1 VSERRSRPTQFKL
14 QRLETRVGPV
24 ALVTMD
30 NGEDWQKPNT
40 FGEEALGSLEGVLDQ
55 LRSRDWRG
63 MVLTGKPFVFA
74 VGADIGEF
82 GEIAPERARLGG
94 EAGHELFARIRD
106 LPFVTVAAIN
116 GAALGGGVEIALHC
130 DYRTIASSVRHF
142 ACPEVFLGLI
152 PGWGGT
158 QLVPQLVGA
167 EQAVK
172 FIVENPL
179 RQNRMLNARQA
190 SEAGFADALLE
201 PVEFLDDSLA
211 FLLDKVDEGAGK
223 RRPAADLADVAEV
236 CRKARA
242 RLDGQVHGA
251 TPAPYRALDLIEG
264 AATWSLE
271 EGYGAEED
279 ALAEL
284 LPGPQA
290 QASVYAFNL
299 VERRAKRGVGIPET
313 EPRRV
318 GRVGIVG
325 AGLMARQLAFLMLRR
340 LEVPVVL
347 RDLTQEQVD
356 DAVAW
361 IADELADL
369 VRRGRLGEGKAR
381 FLGSLVG
388 GGTGW
393 DVFAGCDL
401 VLEAVFEE
409 MAIKKEVLAELER
422 VVSAECVLATNTSSL
437 SVTEMSSGLEHPE
450 RVVGMHF
457 FNPVAV
463 LPLVELVRTP
473 HTDDVSLA
481 TAWAVTKKL
490 RKTGVLVRDA
500 PGFVVNRLLGRQGSV
515 VTQALDHGNTVEET
529 DEAVLR
535 LGLPMAPSVLLQLVG
550 PKVANHVR
558 HTLHD
563 AWPDRYPLSATL
575 ESLAE
580 GGEPVVVEHA
590 PRSVD
595 ELHQAVLDALA
606 DESRHI
612 LEEGVVAEAADIDTC
627 LILGAGFPFW
637 LGGITKHLDQT
648 GVSERV
654 VGRPLA
660 DVAGTPV

>member
-1 VSERRSRPTQFKL
+1 MASSPTEFKL
-14 QRLETRVGPV
+14 QRVDTRVGPI

-40 FGEEALGSLEGVLDQ
+40 FGEAALRSLEGVLDE

-63 MVLTGKPFVFA
+63 LLLTGKPFVFA

-82 GEIAPERARLGG
+82 GEITPDRARLGG
-94 EAGHELFARIRD
+94 QAGHELFGRIRD
-106 LPFVTVAAIN
+106 LPFVTVAAVN

-167 EQAVK
+167 EQAVA
-172 FIVENPL
+172 FVVENPL
-179 RQNRMLNARQA
+179 RQNRMLDARRA
-190 SEAGFADALLE
+190 SEAGFADALFE
-201 PVEFLDDSLA
+201 PVEFLDESLA
-211 FLLDKVDEGAGK
+211 FLLEKVEEGAGK
-223 RRPAADLADVAEV
+223 RRPAADLSDVAEV
-236 CRKARA
+236 CRKARS
-242 RLDGQVHGA
+242 RLEGQVHGA

-271 EGYGAEED
+271 EGYRAEED

-284 LPGPQA
+284 LPGPGA
-290 QASVYAFNL
+290 QASVYAFDL
-299 VERRAKRGVGIPET
+299 VERRAKRGVGIPEA

-318 GRVGIVG
+318 QRVGVVG
-325 AGLMARQLAFLMLRR
+325 AGLMARQLALLFLRR

-356 DAVAW
+356 DASAW
-361 IADELADL
+361 IADELGELA
-369 VRRGRLGEGKAR
+369 RRGRIAEGKAR
-381 FLGSLVG
+381 FLGSLVT

-409 MAIKKEVLAELER
+409 LAVKKEVFAELER
-422 VVSAECVLATNTSSL
+422 VVSPECILATNTSSL
-437 SVTEMSSGLEHPE
+437 SVTEMGADLEHPE

-463 LPLVELVRTP
+463 LPLVELARTP
-473 HTDDVSLA
+473 RTDDASLA

-490 RKTGVLVRDA
+490 RKTGVLVRDSPA
-500 PGFVVNRLLGRQGSV
+500 FVVNRLLGRQGSV
-515 VTQALDHGNTVEET
+515 VMQALDHGNTVEET

-535 LGLPMAPSVLLQLVG
+535 MGLPMAPSVLLQLVG

-558 HTLHD
+558 HTLHG

-575 ESLAE
+575 ASLAE
-580 GGEPVVVEHA
+580 GGEEPVVVEHA
-590 PRSVD
+590 PKSV
-595 ELHQAVLDALA
+595 EEIHLAVLEALA

-627 LILGAGFPFW
+627 LLLGAGFPFW
-637 LGGITKHLDQT
+637 LGGITKHLDQQ
-648 GVSERV
+648 GISERV

-660 DVAGTPV
+660 EIGSRS

>member
-1 VSERRSRPTQFKL
+1 MASPPTEFKL
-14 QRLETRVGPV
+14 RRIDTRVGPV

-30 NGEDWQKPNT
+30 NGEDWKKPNT
-40 FGEEALGSLEGVLDQ
+40 FGEEALRSLEGVLDR
-55 LRSRDWRG
+55 LRSSDWRG
-63 MVLTGKPFVFA
+63 MLLTGKPFVFA
-74 VGADIGEF
+74 VGADIGQF
-82 GEIAPERARLGG
+82 GEITADRARLGG
-94 EAGHELFARIRD
+94 RAGHELFGRIRD
-106 LPFVTVAAIN
+106 LPFVTVAAVN

-130 DYRTIASSVRHF
+130 DYRTISSSVRHF
-142 ACPEVFLGLI
+142 ACPEVLLGLI

-158 QLVPQLVGA
+158 QLVPSLIGA

-179 RQNRMLNARQA
+179 RQNRMLTAAQA
-190 SEAGFADALLE
+190 HEAGFTDALLD
-201 PVEFLDDSLA
+201 PVEFVDESLV
-211 FLLDKVDEGAGK
+211 FLLDRVEEGEGK
-223 RRPAADLADVAEV
+223 RRPRADLGDVAEV

-251 TPAPYRALDLIEG
+251 ALAPYRALDLIEG
-264 AATWSLE
+264 AADWSLE
-271 EGYGAEED
+271 EGYEAEED

-290 QASVYAFNL
+290 QASVYAFDL
-299 VERRAKRGVGIPET
+299 VERRAKRGVGMPEA

-318 GRVGIVG
+318 RRVGVVG
-325 AGLMARQLAFLMLRR
+325 AGLMARQLALLFLRR
-340 LEVPVVL
+340 LEVPVVM

-356 DAVAW
+356 EGIAW
-361 IADELADL
+361 IQDELAEL
-369 VRRGRLGEGKAR
+369 VRRGRLAEGKAR
-381 FLGSLVG
+381 FLGSLVV

-393 DVFAGCDL
+393 EIFTGCDL

-409 MAIKKEVLAELER
+409 LGVKKEVFAELER
-422 VVSAECVLATNTSSL
+422 VLSPECVLATNTSSL
-437 SVTEMSSGLEHPE
+437 SVTEMSAGLDHPE

-463 LPLVELVRTP
+463 LPLVELARTP
-473 HTDDVSLA
+473 RTDDVALA
-481 TAWAVTKKL
+481 TAWAVSNGL

-500 PGFVVNRLLGRQGSV
+500 PAFVVNRLLGRQGAV
-515 VTQALDHGNTVEET
+515 VTDALDHGNTVEET

-590 PRSVD
+590 PRTVD
-595 ELHQAVLDALA
+595 ELHTAVLEALA
-606 DESRHI
+606 DEVRHI
-612 LEEGVVAEAADIDTC
+612 LEEGVVAEAADVDTC

-654 VGRPLA
+654 VGCRLIELNGA
-660 DVAGTPV
+660 HS

>member
-1 VSERRSRPTQFKL
+1 MASSPTEFKL
-14 QRLETRVGPV
+14 QRVDTRVGPI

-30 NGEDWQKPNT
+30 NGEDWKKPNT
-40 FGEEALGSLEGVLDQ
+40 FGEAALRSLEGVLDE

-63 MVLTGKPFVFA
+63 LLLTGKPFVFA

-82 GEIAPERARLGG
+82 GEITPDRARLGG
-94 EAGHELFARIRD
+94 QAGHELFGRIRD
-106 LPFVTVAAIN
+106 LPFVTVAAVN

-167 EQAVK
+167 EQAVA
-172 FIVENPL
+172 FVVENPL
-179 RQNRMLNARQA
+179 RQNRMLDARRA
-190 SEAGFADALLE
+190 SEAGFADALFE
-201 PVEFLDDSLA
+201 PVEFLDESLA
-211 FLLDKVDEGAGK
+211 FLLEKVEEGAGK
-223 RRPAADLADVAEV
+223 RRPAADLSDVAEV
-236 CRKARA
+236 CRKARS
-242 RLDGQVHGA
+242 RLEGQVHGA

-271 EGYGAEED
+271 EGYRAEED

-284 LPGPQA
+284 LPGPGA
-290 QASVYAFNL
+290 QASVYAFDL
-299 VERRAKRGVGIPET
+299 VERRAKRGVGIPEA

-318 GRVGIVG
+318 QRVGVVG
-325 AGLMARQLAFLMLRR
+325 AGLMARQLALLFLRR

-356 DAVAW
+356 DASAW
-361 IADELADL
+361 IADELGELA
-369 VRRGRLGEGKAR
+369 RRGRIAEGKAR
-381 FLGSLVG
+381 FLGSLVT

-409 MAIKKEVLAELER
+409 LAVKKEVFAELER
-422 VVSAECVLATNTSSL
+422 VVSPECILATNTSSL
-437 SVTEMSSGLEHPE
+437 SVTEMGADLEHPE

-463 LPLVELVRTP
+463 LPLVELARTP
-473 HTDDVSLA
+473 RTDDASLA

-490 RKTGVLVRDA
+490 RKTGVLVRDSPA
-500 PGFVVNRLLGRQGSV
+500 FVVNRLLGRQGSV
-515 VTQALDHGNTVEET
+515 VMQALDHGNTVEET

-535 LGLPMAPSVLLQLVG
+535 MGLPMAPSVLLQLVG

-558 HTLHD
+558 HTLHG

-575 ESLAE
+575 ASLAE
-580 GGEPVVVEHA
+580 GGEEPVVVEHA
-590 PRSVD
+590 PKSV
-595 ELHQAVLDALA
+595 EEIHLAVLEALA

-627 LILGAGFPFW
+627 LLLGAGFPFW
-637 LGGITKHLDQT
+637 LGGITKHLDQQ
-648 GVSERV
+648 GISERV
-654 VGRPLA
+654 VGRRLA
-660 DVAGTPV
+660 EIGSRS

>member
-1 VSERRSRPTQFKL
+1 VASPTEFKL
-14 QRLETRVGPV
+14 QRIEARVGPI

-30 NGEDWQKPNT
+30 NGENWQKPNT
-40 FGEEALGSLEGVLDQ
+40 FAEAALRSLEGVLDQ
-55 LRSRDWRG
+55 LRSPDWRG
-63 MVLTGKPFVFA
+63 LVLTGKPFVFA

-82 GEIAPERARLGG
+82 GEITPERARLGSR
-94 EAGHELFARIRD
+94 AGHELFGRLRD

-167 EQAVK
+167 EHAVA

-179 RQNRMLNARQA
+179 RQNRMLDARRA
-190 SEAGFADALLE
+190 FDAGFADALLE
-201 PVEFLDDSLA
+201 PVEFLDESLA
-211 FLLDKVDEGAGK
+211 FLVAKVEEGAGK
-223 RRPAADLADVAEV
+223 RRPEADLSDVGEV
-236 CRKARA
+236 CRKARS

-251 TPAPYRALDLIEG
+251 APAPYRALDLIEG
-264 AATWSLE
+264 AAAWSLE
-271 EGYGAEED
+271 EGYRAEED

-290 QASVYAFNL
+290 QASVYAFDL
-299 VERRAKRGVGIPET
+299 VERRAKREVGKPDA

-318 GRVGIVG
+318 QKVGVVG
-325 AGLMARQLAFLMLRR
+325 AGLMARQLALLFLRR

-356 DAVAW
+356 EAIAW
-361 IADELADL
+361 IADELAEL
-369 VRRGRLGEGKAR
+369 VRRGRLREGKAR

-388 GGTGW
+388 GGTEW
-393 DVFAGCDL
+393 SVFAGCDL

-409 MAIKKEVLAELER
+409 IAVKKEVFAELEQ
-422 VVSAECVLATNTSSL
+422 VVSPECVLATNTSSL
-437 SVTEMSSGLEHPE
+437 SVTEMGADLEHPQ

-463 LPLVELVRTP
+463 LPLVELAPTP
-473 HTDDVSLA
+473 QTDDTTLA
-481 TAWAVTKKL
+481 TAWAVTKRL
-490 RKTGVLVRDA
+490 RKTPVLVRDSPA
-500 PGFVVNRLLGRQGSV
+500 FVVNRLLGRQGSV
-515 VTQALDHGNTVEET
+515 LMQALDHGNTVEET

-535 LGLPMAPSVLLQLVG
+535 MGLPMAPSVLLQLVG

-558 HTLHD
+558 RTLHD
-563 AWPDRYPLSATL
+563 AWPDRYPLSETL
-575 ESLAE
+575 ASLAE

-590 PRSVD
+590 PKTIE
-595 ELHQAVLDALA
+595 ELHAEVLEALA

-627 LILGAGFPFW
+627 LLLGAGFPFW

-648 GVSERV
+648 GVSQRV
-654 VGRPLA
+654 AGRPLA
-660 DVAGTPV
+660 EIGARS